1 MSLITGVGAAQGRGI
16 NDMTMDVL
24 RAAVDGL
31 AVRQEAITTNISN
44 VETPSYLARTVSF
57 EDSLR
62 AAIDA
67 GDPSEAGISVGRSL
81 AATRLNGN
89 NVNIDFEL
97 LAASENVLAQ
107 RLVVQALNSKYAVL
121 RTAITGA

>member
-1 MSLITGVGAAQGRGI
+1 MSLLSGVGAAGGRGL
-16 NDMTMDVL
+16 NDSTMDAL
-24 RAAVDGL
+24 RMAVDGL
-31 AVRQEAITTNISN
+31 AVRQKAITTNISN
-44 VETPSYLARTVSF
+44 VETPNYLARTVSF

-62 AAIDA
+62 AAVAD
-67 GDPSEAGISVGRSL
+67 GDPNQAGISVGRSL
-81 AATRLNGN
+81 AATRVNGN

>member
-1 MSLITGVGAAQGRGI
+1 MSLLTGVGAADGRGI
-16 NDMTMDVL
+16 NDVTMDAL

-31 AVRQEAITTNISN
+31 AVRQEAITSNISN

-62 AAIDA
+62 SAMAA
-67 GDPSEAGISVGRSL
+67 GDPSRAGISVGRSL

-97 LAASENVLAQ
+97 LAGRENVLRQ
-107 RLVVQALNSKYAVL
+107 KLVVQAVNAKYALL
-121 RTAITGA
+121 RTALGQ